1 MRPFTVL
8 IDILS
13 GLLASAALTASSTGN
28 FPGQAKARPWRGW
41 AHAATLARGDRPRRA

>member
-13 GLLASAALTASSTGN
+13 GLLASAALTASSTE
-28 FPGQAKARPWRGW
+28 FPGPAKARLVRLGRID
-41 AHAATLARGDRPRRA
+41 AATR